1 MQRDTTP
8 ASSKVG
14 APVFRLIVVF
24 AETTTLPLHKKK
36 KNKTATLKG
45 VAKLYSCWQ
54 FICMETKLKGEWG
67 SGCFWTWDSGDA
79 LCPLWEEVRKGTLFP
94 LVLAGDTMS
103 SIWSPACPCHVPA
116 SALHSHADSTGPLEI
131 RGRCELIQCIE
142 AHFAT
147 GKMIWRLR
155 DNKEW
160 WAADGVSLHIK
171 SILIRN
177 AARVL
182 STAIR
187 MKTAQRWEA

>member
-14 APVFRLIVVF
+14 APVFKLIVVF
-24 AETTTLPLHKKK
+24 AETTTLPLHKT
-36 KNKTATLKG
+36 KNKTPPKLPPWKKSQCSYAWRWSPKANG
-45 VAKLYSCWQ
+45 VLGA
-54 FICMETKLKGEWG
+54 
-67 SGCFWTWDSGDA
+67 SGRGIQGM
-79 LCPLWEEVRKGTLFP
+79 LCVPSERKQARATLFP
-94 LVLAGDTMS
+94 LVLADDTMS

-131 RGRCELIQCIE
+131 RGRCELMQCIE
-142 AHFAT
+142 THLAT

-160 WAADGVSLHIK
+160 WAADGVSLRIK

-177 AARVL
+177 AVRVL

>member
-14 APVFRLIVVF
+14 APVFKLIVVF
-24 AETTTLPLHKKK
+24 AETTTLPLHKKQKHK
-36 KNKTATLKG
+36 KTLQNCHLERSRSVHMHG
-45 VAKLYSCWQ
+45 DEAQRRIL
-54 FICMETKLKGEWG
+54 GA
-67 SGCFWTWDSGDA
+67 SGRGIEGM
-79 LCPLWEEVRKGTLFP
+79 LCVPSERKQARATLFP
-94 LVLAGDTMS
+94 PVLADDTMS

-131 RGRCELIQCIE
+131 RGRCALMQCIE
-142 AHFAT
+142 AHLAT

-160 WAADGVSLHIK
+160 WAADGVSLRIK
-171 SILIRN
+171 AILIRN
-177 AARVL
+177 AVRVL